1 MRTYQLV
8 VVLKTSLS
16 EANRKKFVETVK
28 GWVGDAKFTKEEEW
42 GEKVLAYVIKRE
54 NSGFFQN
61 FVFELKEELSKDLE
75 KKITAS
81 DNVLR
86 HLLLRQ
92 D

>member
-1 MRTYQLV
+1 MRSYQLV
-8 VVLKTSLS
+8 VVLKTTLS

-28 GWVGDAKFTKEEEW
+28 SWIGDAKFTKEEEW

-54 NSGFFQN
+54 KSGFFQN
-61 FVFELKEELSKDLE
+61 FVFELKDDLAKDLE

>member
-8 VVLKTSLS
+8 VVLKTALS
-16 EANRKKFVETVK
+16 DANRKKFVETIK
-28 GWVGDAKFTKEEEW
+28 GWIGDAKFTKEEEW

-61 FVFELKEELSKDLE
+61 FIFEAKEDLAKDLE

>member
-28 GWVGDAKFTKEEEW
+28 GWIGDAKFTKEEEW

-61 FVFELKEELSKDLE
+61 FVFELKDDLSKDLE